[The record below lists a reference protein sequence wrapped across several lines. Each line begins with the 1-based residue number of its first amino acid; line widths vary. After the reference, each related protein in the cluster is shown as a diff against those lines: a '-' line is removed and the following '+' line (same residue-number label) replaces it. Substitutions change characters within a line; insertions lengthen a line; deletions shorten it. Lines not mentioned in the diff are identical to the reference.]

1 MNEKVS
7 AYFDGLRGKRIAVL
21 GIGVSNRPLIRM
33 LLDRGLTVLACDKT
47 PREKLDDEVLELERL
62 GATLHVGDGYLD
74 GVQADIVFYLRAERC
89 CPHEFSLCKRRQSAG
104 ALRPNCK

>member
-33 LLDRGLTVLACDKT
+33 LLARGLTVLACDKNS
-47 PREKLDDEVLELERL
+47 RDKL
-62 GATLHVGDGYLD
+62 
-74 GVQADIVFYLRAERC
+74 
-89 CPHEFSLCKRRQSAG
+89 SLIHI
-104 ALRPNCK
+104 

>member
-47 PREKLDDEVLELERL
+47 PREKLDEEVLELEKL
-62 GATLHVGDGYLD
+62 GATLHVGDGYLRRLYRPISSS
-74 GVQADIVFYLRAERC
+74 ARRACTRT
-89 CPHEFSLCKRRQSAG
+89 FRRSNSCARQV
-104 ALRPNCK
+104 RW